1 MRPCERTSSGGSP
14 ARLLLNRIELVPEQ
28 LVHGEHVDFILLEDG
43 VQLVVAEDLALVA
56 GVLEV
61 VTLDVVPELLDYLR
75 AG

>member
-14 ARLLLNRIELVPEQ
+14 AKLLLNRIELVPEQ